1 MDDDFDKD
9 KCTWGKLLG
18 KGSYGEVY
26 EVECKGKKYAGKK
39 ISISKVVFEGLQT
52 ALQNEIDIL
61 ERMSKCDNSVK
72 FYAHYTENNY
82 EIIILEL
89 CDCELEKILND
100 SAGGFSS
107 SEILSIMK
115 GLNNAFKIMNMNNIL
130 HRDIKLEN
138 IMVKYIDS
146 SHKRFIP
153 KINDYGLS
161 KQVKGGITSTIC
173 GTPIFMAPELILKQP
188 YNSKCDLWSIGV
200 MIYIMIFKDIP
211 FHIKAD
217 IFYLSED
224 DIKKIFSVRKK
235 KASDPLLEDLISKLL
250 VYDPQKRLSWDEYL
264 NHHFFN
270 QGRNLDIQFENFS
283 LYNKNS
289 VIKVYDYILEQ
300 MVIESFERKDRN
312 EVEFSKYSQNFI
324 SIDECLKSKNDEF
337 FILGVLGQ
345 YLEHIGI
352 SVIIEKNETKK
363 SIEDY
368 EYDKNIIQF
377 ICNSYIWRHKYLFDF
392 ILNDMRT
399 NQLIQDELQ
408 RCQFNEKLKKA
419 LMKAFNLNDEEL
431 IITNYKRDKQS
442 YRAVIVFKSMF
453 NKDITRK
460 DLLNIFKNDNDLKTL
475 KYIEKCLIIPS
486 IKLSKSMLYPDG
498 NNKDDNQ
505 WGKNDTRGGEIYNP
519 PIGWAKFGLNVSK
532 RFDNKND
539 DWLGFEHQK
548 GEWCIA
554 YCPFSGINKNIPQT
568 YENDNDLKHSG
579 KKVGVGLYCPSVPSL
594 MEERTEAININGKN
608 YKIGF
613 MVRVK
618 PDKIRSPQSKP
629 QMWVTNGND
638 SEVRPYGILVKK
650 V

>member
-1 MDDDFDKD
+1 MDDDFEKD
-9 KCTWGKLLG
+9 KCIWGKLLG

-39 ISISKVVFEGLQT
+39 ISATKVAFEGLQT

-100 SAGGFSS
+100 SPKGFSS
-107 SEILSIMK
+107 PVILSIMK

-138 IMVKYIDS
+138 IMVKFIDS

-173 GTPIFMAPELILKQP
+173 GTPIFMAPELILQKP
-188 YNSKCDLWSIGV
+188 YNNKADLWSIGV
-200 MIYIMIFKDIP
+200 MIYIMFFKDIP
-211 FHIKAD
+211 FNITTD
-217 IFYLSED
+217 IFYQPEANV
-224 DIKKIFSVRKK
+224 KKIFAAKKK
-235 KASDPLLEDLISKLL
+235 KANDPLLEDLICKLL
-250 VYDPQKRLSWDEYL
+250 VYDPNKRLSWDEYL
-264 NHHFFN
+264 NHQFFN
-270 QGRNLDIQFENFS
+270 QGRNLGIQFEKFS
-283 LYNKNS
+283 LNNNNS

-300 MVIESFERKDRN
+300 MVIESFSRKDRN
-312 EVEFSKYSQNFI
+312 EVEFSKFYQNFI
-324 SIDECLKSKNDEF
+324 SIDECLKSKDEQL

-345 YLEHIGI
+345 YLELIGI
-352 SVIIEKNETKK
+352 SVIIEKNESKK
-363 SIEDY
+363 SKEDF

-392 ILNDMRT
+392 ELNDNRI

-419 LMKAFNLNDEEL
+419 LMKAFKLNDEEL

-453 NKDITRK
+453 NKDITKK

-498 NNKDDNQ
+498 NNNDDNQ
-505 WGKNDTRGGEIYNP
+505 WGKNDTRGGEKYYP

-539 DWLGFEHQK
+539 DWLGFEHHK

-568 YENDNDLKHSG
+568 YENDNDLKHPG
-579 KKVGVGLYCPSVPSL
+579 KKVGVGLYCPSVTSL
-594 MEERTEAININGKN
+594 MEERTETINICGNN

-618 PDKIRSPQSKP
+618 PDKIRSPQSKA